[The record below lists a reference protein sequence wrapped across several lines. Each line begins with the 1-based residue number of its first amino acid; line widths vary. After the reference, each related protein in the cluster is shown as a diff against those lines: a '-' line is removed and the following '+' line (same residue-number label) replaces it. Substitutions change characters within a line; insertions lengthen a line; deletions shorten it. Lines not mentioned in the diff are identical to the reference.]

1 MTTSNFKPDSV
12 VSPRMS
18 LRLLLLCLLFLHV
31 KQVQV
36 WALRSPN
43 PNPTL
48 DHLQIKTRLLSPRHL
63 TNRRKRMKKTLIQ
76 TTKKART
83 KREEQAIYASLNK
96 IQLPKDLFKTGPW
109 KTSIYPI

>member
-1 MTTSNFKPDSV
+1 TATF
-12 VSPRMS
+12 VSPPVLPDALPIS
-18 LRLLLLCLLFLHV
+18 CLLFLHV

-48 DHLQIKTRLLSPRHL
+48 VHLQIKTRLLSPRHL
-63 TNRRKRMKKTLIQ
+63 TNRRKRMEKTLIQ

-83 KREEQAIYASLNK
+83 TRAAQAIRSEEH
-96 IQLPKDLFKTGPW
+96 
-109 KTSIYPI
+109 TSELQSRFDVVC

>member
-48 DHLQIKTRLLSPRHL
+48 VHLQIKTRLLSPRHL
-63 TNRRKRMKKTLIQ
+63 TNRRKRMKKTRIQ

-83 KREEQAIYASLNK
+83 TRAAQDIYAALNK
-96 IQLPKDLFKTGPW
+96 IPLTKGLFKTDPW
-109 KTSIYPI
+109 